1 MRAGGREEDAAM
13 DREDQV
19 HAPGL
24 PIWSPGPAQL
34 NDSAIARFSQ
44 FVRQRYGVDTGTYL
58 ELYEWSTADV
68 AGFWSALADYFEVTP
83 GPAQGQAIADER
95 MPGGSWFPGR
105 RLNYAEHALRAGPDR
120 ADGSIAVTEVRENG
134 DVTHLTRAELR
145 HRVAA
150 LADWL
155 RAQGVAPGDRV
166 VGYLP
171 NAAAAVVAFLAT
183 ASVGAVWAACAQDYS
198 PAGAAARLG
207 QLEPVVLFTADGYTW
222 DGKLIDRRRQSAE
235 LRELLPSVRVTVEV
249 SYLGLTSVGEDRRPQ
264 PGTVSWDDTQRHVTQ
279 PPGTPPRYE
288 SMDFDGP
295 LWVLFSSGTTGAPKG
310 LVHSH
315 GGVLLEHLKFVGL
328 HLGADPARPLF
339 WYTTTNWMMWN
350 VVVSGLLLGAPI
362 VVYDGSPTY
371 PGPQRLWEI
380 AADHGVSVLGV
391 SPGYL
396 ATCEKSGLMP
406 RHSYDLTAL
415 NVLGVTGAPLPARSY
430 HWVYSAVGP
439 EVQLASS
446 SGGTD
451 VATAFAASAPNT
463 EVWPGELSAPCLGV
477 ALQAWNSQGRSVI
490 GEVGE
495 LVITKPMP
503 SMPVR
508 MWNDEDGSRYHD
520 SYFQMYPGV
529 WRHGDWVEITDRH
542 SVVIT
547 GRSDATL
554 NRSGV
559 RLGSAEVYR
568 VLDPMP
574 ELADTL
580 IIGAEVGDGEY
591 WMVLFVV
598 LTAGCTLDE
607 RLIAQI
613 KDAVRSGASPRHVPD
628 DIIVVPG
635 LPHTRTGKK
644 LEVPVKRLIQGHA
657 LADVVSRDSVDDYD
671 ALAQFTAYAR
681 TESPSGARSAMGA

>member
-1 MRAGGREEDAAM
+1 M
-13 DREDQV
+13 DRAHQL
-19 HAPGL
+19 HAPEL
-24 PIWSPGPAQL
+24 PIWVPGPAQL
-34 NDSAIARFSQ
+34 NESAIARFSE
-44 FVRQRYGVDTGTYL
+44 FVARRYGVDTGTYL
-58 ELYEWSTADV
+58 ELYEWSTTDLD
-68 AGFWSALADYFEVTP
+68 GFWSTVADYFEVTM
-83 GPAQGQAIADER
+83 GPAEGCAIADER

-105 RLNYAEHALRAGPDR
+105 RLNYAEHALRPGPDR
-120 ADGSIAVTEVRENG
+120 RDDSIAVTEIREDG
-134 DVTHLTRAELR
+134 AVDQLTWAELR

-150 LADWL
+150 LAGWL
-155 RAQGVAPGDRV
+155 RAKGVVPGDRV

-207 QLEPVVLFTADGYTW
+207 QLEPVVLFIADGYTW
-222 DGKLIDRRRQSAE
+222 NGNLIDRRRESAE
-235 LRELLPSVRVTVEV
+235 LRALLPTVRFTVEV
-249 SYLGLTSVGEDRRPQ
+249 PYLGPTTAADDRRP
-264 PGTVSWDDTQRHVTQ
+264 GIASWDDTQRHATQ
-279 PPGTPPRYE
+279 PPDASPRYE
-288 SMDFDGP
+288 SMDFDAP
-295 LWVLFSSGTTGAPKG
+295 LWVLFSSGTTGVPKG

-315 GGVLLEHLKFVGL
+315 GGVVLEHLKFIGL

-380 AADHGVSVLGV
+380 AAQHGVSVLGV

-396 ATCEKSGLMP
+396 ATCEKSGLIP
-406 RHSYDLTAL
+406 RYSHDLSAL
-415 NVLGVTGAPLPARSY
+415 DVLGVTGAPLPARSY
-430 HWVYSAVGP
+430 HWVHSAVGP

-477 ALQAWNSQGRSVI
+477 ALQAWDSQGCSII
-490 GEVGE
+490 GDVGE

-508 MWNDEDGSRYHD
+508 MWNDDDGSRYRD
-520 SYFQMYPGV
+520 SYFQTYPGV

-574 ELADTL
+574 ELADAL
-580 IIGAEVGDGEY
+580 IIGAELGNGGY

-598 LTAGCTLDE
+598 LAADYTLDE

-613 KDAVRSGASPRHVPD
+613 NDAVRSGASPRHVPD
-628 DIIVVPG
+628 DIIAVPG

-657 LADVVSRDSVDDYD
+657 LADVASRDSVDDYD

-681 TESPSGARSAMGA
+681 AESPRAPRSVMGA